1 MMVQCLVVQS
11 LIMTPTSSGLALY
24 LINTVY
30 QLTMGLLFSLLQAKA
45 RNVEGMRDRM
55 FSGDKINFT
64 EVG

>member
-1 MMVQCLVVQS
+1 MMVGCAITYHDTDLLWLS
-11 LIMTPTSSGLALY
+11 ID
-24 LINTVY
+24 TVY
-30 QLTMGLLFSLLQAKA
+30 QLTLGLLFSLLQAKA